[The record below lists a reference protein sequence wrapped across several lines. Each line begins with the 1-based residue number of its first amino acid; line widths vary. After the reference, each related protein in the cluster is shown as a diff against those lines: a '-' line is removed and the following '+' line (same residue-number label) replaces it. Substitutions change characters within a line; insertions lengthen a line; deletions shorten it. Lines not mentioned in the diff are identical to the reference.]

1 MISKRFSAACAVI
14 LFAGALSFLAAAN
27 SKTETWKGYVTDTW
41 CGLHR
46 ETEAPTVACTN
57 LCLSNKGAKYALYD
71 VVNNK
76 LYVLNPQEQAAK
88 YAAKLVIVTGT
99 LAGSRSNGN
108 LARDH
113 FGQHDCRHLNLGR
126 AVEVEIAFRSR
137 AASTCNSGTAVAS
150 DHVRSLSTL
159 LSQCEFPLG

>member
-1 MISKRFSAACAVI
+1 MMISKRFSVTCAVI
-14 LFAGALSFLAAAN
+14 LFGGGLSFLAAAN

-88 YAAKLVIVTGT
+88 YAAKMVIVTGT
-99 LAGSRSNGN
+99 LGDSTQMVTSQGTIPGSTI
-108 LARDH
+108 
-113 FGQHDCRHLNLGR
+113 
-126 AVEVEIAFRSR
+126 IAS
-137 AASTCNSGTAVAS
+137 
-150 DHVRSLSTL
+150 SLSAVP
-159 LSQCEFPLG
+159 SK

>member
-1 MISKRFSAACAVI
+1 MISKRFSVAFAVI

-46 ETEAPTVACTN
+46 ATEAPTVACTN
-57 LCLSNKGAKYALYD
+57 LCLSNKGAKYALFD

-88 YAAKLVIVTGT
+88 YAAQLVTVTGT
-99 LAGSRSNGN
+99 LAGSTPMVTAQGTISG
-108 LARDH
+108 
-113 FGQHDCRHLNLGR
+113 
-126 AVEVEIAFRSR
+126 
-137 AASTCNSGTAVAS
+137 STIVAS
-150 DHVRSLSTL
+150 SISAVRSK
-159 LSQCEFPLG
+159 